1 MYELRGQIL
10 LHAGSPNAAA
20 DCLDTGRKLDK
31 QDRYINNR
39 TTEYMLKAGREVE
52 ALERIGMF
60 TRHES
65 DPEQNVFDMQCIWY
79 ELELAACLGGR
90 GDWGRSLKKYV
101 AVEKHFEDFHEDQFD
116 FHSYCIRR
124 VTLRSY
130 VDVLNWEDTLYGN
143 HYYAI
148 AAEGIIKNYLH
159 LHDNPEVKRLALLG
173 GDASNGGA
181 SPADYAKMT
190 PSERKKAKAQARKK
204 KKAEEKKKAK
214 MEEEAEARR
223 LKKKK
228 EEEGD
233 GDGDGDGG
241 GTQPNG
247 KKEKKGASSSTAA
260 PPVVKDEDPD
270 GKVLLNKDALEEA
283 KKYTSTLVMNAP
295 TRFSTWICQYDVSIR
310 RGKFMMALQALFK
323 ARALDPTSSELFVR
337 ILDLQQKKFST
348 SDSMASSASVLQEVF
363 ESERCKLLQWN
374 NSFSVNNTTLSDF
387 VSNVAASIKNDKR
400 ASLALR
406 IAVAKAM
413 VSCEIGTAA
422 DAVSIITVEKLQIY
436 GVTLEGCKDAL
447 SYLKE
452 LCGDADDAMGASIQE
467 WKDLIEQYY
476 PMANWDK

>member
-1 MYELRGQIL
+1 MVMGMVVR
-10 LHAGSPNAAA
+10 
-20 DCLDTGRKLDK
+20 
-31 QDRYINNR
+31 NR
-39 TTEYMLKAGREVE
+39 M
-52 ALERIGMF
+52 
-60 TRHES
+60 
-65 DPEQNVFDMQCIWY
+65 
-79 ELELAACLGGR
+79 
-90 GDWGRSLKKYV
+90 
-101 AVEKHFEDFHEDQFD
+101 
-116 FHSYCIRR
+116 
-124 VTLRSY
+124 
-130 VDVLNWEDTLYGN
+130 
-143 HYYAI
+143 
-148 AAEGIIKNYLH
+148 
-159 LHDNPEVKRLALLG
+159 
-173 GDASNGGA
+173 
-181 SPADYAKMT
+181 
-190 PSERKKAKAQARKK
+190 
-204 KKAEEKKKAK
+204 
-214 MEEEAEARR
+214 
-223 LKKKK
+223 
-228 EEEGD
+228 
-233 GDGDGDGG
+233 
-241 GTQPNG
+241 G

-337 ILDLQQKKFST
+337 ILDLQQKQFST